1 MAGQAIAY
9 VRYSTIT
16 QKDGDSY
23 GRQTNPLEIFEQR
36 EGVKITEI
44 VTDDGVSA
52 YTGRNVTHGNFGQIL
67 EKIRSGGL
75 GEGDFIVAE
84 SIDRI
89 SRMTLQ
95 ETTSMLNEILNAGI
109 AIHTTN
115 DHHTYRANDEQNNL
129 ANYLKLGIFAEL
141 AHQESE
147 QKSRRLKSV
156 WSQRRK
162 DAREGKVFNK
172 NTKLW
177 GIDYVNGQF
186 VINEEEAKEIRD
198 LFEYLQY
205 MGMQKAVKKLNETSK
220 RTWNLNL
227 VYRIFENKYVIGI
240 YRAQG
245 VKNGK
250 KNFIEEIPDYYPK
263 IIDDSTFHKVAK
275 IMKDRSHYKRSGN
288 ERNANVNIF
297 RHVIFCRECGRSMV
311 LNKSNGYIYLTCKS
325 NHVND
330 EDYDCARTKPR
341 FDHVLAS
348 FIDGLEATF
357 HIQKL
362 GILKNYSEQ
371 EQKAHSLLYELTRT
385 EKPEESEE
393 LKKLEREYHEAVTE
407 YDRWQESIEDW
418 IKNRKSNPPAF
429 MYDNMEL
436 ASNNL
441 EEKKEKLDIE
451 NGKPDSPV
459 LGVRYFEDF
468 VRLLKT
474 EEGRLKVNKFF
485 LDHGFTFRIGNSKDY
500 GSRTVVVETWHN
512 NEFTTLNERT
522 FKSRKDGYL
531 RMWGM
536 LDFNE
541 SEFAK

>member
-1 MAGQAIAY
+1 MPVQAIAY

-23 GRQTNPLEIFEQR
+23 GRQTNPLEVFEQR

-67 EKIRSGGL
+67 DKIRCGEL
-75 GEGDFIVAE
+75 GEGDYIVAE
-84 SIDRI
+84 SVDRI
-89 SRMTLQ
+89 SRQTLQ
-95 ETTSMLNEILNAGI
+95 DTTLMLNEILKAGL

-115 DHHTYRANDEQNNL
+115 DQHTYRANDQDNNFT
-129 ANYLKLGIFAEL
+129 NYVKLGIYAEL

-177 GIDYVNGQF
+177 GIDYENGQF

-198 LFEYLQY
+198 LFEYLQF

-227 VYRIFENKYVIGI
+227 VYRMFENKYVIGI

-263 IIDDSTFHKVAK
+263 IIDDSTFHKVVK

-418 IKNRKSNPPAF
+418 IKNRKSNPPSF

-436 ASNNL
+436 ASISL

-485 LDHGFTFRIGNSKDY
+485 LDNGFTFRIGNSRDY
-500 GSRTVVVETWHN
+500 GTRTVVVETWHN
-512 NEFTTLNERT
+512 DEFTTLNERT
-522 FKSRKDGYL
+522 FKSRNDGYL

-536 LDFNE
+536 LNFNE